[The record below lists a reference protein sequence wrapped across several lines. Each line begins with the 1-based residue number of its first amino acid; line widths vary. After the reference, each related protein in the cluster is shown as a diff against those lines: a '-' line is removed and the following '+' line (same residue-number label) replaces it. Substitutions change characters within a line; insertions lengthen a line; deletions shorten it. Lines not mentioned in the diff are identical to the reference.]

1 MISHEEKVIV
11 VEGKS
16 DKKRLEKLINEPVK
30 IICTNGTLSIDKLEE
45 LFDELEGKDVY
56 ILTDAD
62 DAGAKLRKQLLHEF
76 PNAEHLYIDKMYR
89 EVATTPFE
97 YLARLL
103 LSANFLVNKTYYM

>member
-1 MISHEEKVIV
+1 MISQDDKVIV

-16 DKKRLEKLINEPVK
+16 DKKRLEKLIDEPVT
-30 IICTNGTLSIDKLEE
+30 ILCTNGTLSINKLEE
-45 LFDELEGKDVY
+45 LFEELEGKEVY

-62 DAGAKLRKQLLHEF
+62 DAGTKLRKQLLREF

-89 EVATTPFE
+89 EVATTPFD

-103 LSANFLVNKTYYM
+103 LSANFNVNKMYYM